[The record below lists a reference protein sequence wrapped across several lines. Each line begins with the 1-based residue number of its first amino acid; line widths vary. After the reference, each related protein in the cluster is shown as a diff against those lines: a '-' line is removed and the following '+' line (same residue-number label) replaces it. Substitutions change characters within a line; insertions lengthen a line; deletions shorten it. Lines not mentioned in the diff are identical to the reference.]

1 MKLTMAI
8 TLDGLVRALRVK
20 GHELAEDA
28 EQHRRPR
35 IRAVGLPPVR
45 RDWQSAPAIRGGAHG
60 RRR

>member
-8 TLDGLVRALRVK
+8 TLDGLVRALRWK

-28 EQHRRPR
+28 EQRRRSR
-35 IRAVGLPPVR
+35 IRAVGLPPAP
-45 RDWQSAPAIRGGAHG
+45 RDWRTASAAKGDAHG